1 MYKTKRLLAMS
12 LAFVLVFS
20 LLPTIKAHANTGVDL
35 IGDSTP
41 TSVGTIQDG
50 VSYVQTGYLCY
61 LLTSDGRAVSGTRA
75 YAFSCPNFNTIT
87 RGGTPVFR
95 ATSRKGN
102 YSASSWTGVA
112 PWSCSPFNAD
122 RTTNAEIIRAWMKA
136 PFSGD
141 VPNGQQFVKDLW
153 GDACRDKFKSGDYIL
168 VIETIMHFRY
178 SFDYT
183 YKSLSVD
190 EWKAVIKAKYPD
202 IPDTPLYTTAL
213 SYSTNTTEYR
223 APFGPSVIGTV
234 RDCLNYQSVAYSVAT
249 ANTYIDVKSYNLFS
263 KYLNQVAP
271 FAERI
276 GAGSAGERAGFSAWT
291 GGIDSRLS
299 DSQVNQ
305 YGVAMLVISALED
318 DIVGSS
324 GSGEEVTPTTYDGTI
339 YTLTSAGGSQS
350 SGGSIGS
357 FAGGSASDTTSLGWG
372 SGDSC
377 AIGSLYAE
385 NCATGDEPYA
395 LADSM
400 KRGMSYEGDVPAVVM
415 ADSHLFLCSK
425 IEG

>member
-1 MYKTKRLLAMS
+1 MYKVKRLLS
-12 LAFVLVFS
+12 ISLVFILCFS
-20 LLPTIKAHANTGVDL
+20 LFPSIKSYANTGVDL

-61 LLTSDGRAVSGTRA
+61 LLTKEGNAVAGTRA
-75 YAFSCPNFNTIT
+75 YAFCCPNFNTIT
-87 RGGTPVFR
+87 RGGTPIFN
-95 ATSRKGN
+95 ATSRKGG
-102 YSASSWTGVA
+102 YSARSWTGVA
-112 PWSCSPFNAD
+112 PWNCSPFNGD
-122 RTTNAEIIRAWMKA
+122 RTTNAETIRAWFKSTNSSG
-136 PFSGD
+136 FS
-141 VPNGQQFVKDLW
+141 NGQQFVKTLW
-153 GDACRDKFKSGDYIL
+153 GADCSNKFITGDYIL

-183 YKSLSVD
+183 YKRLSVD
-190 EWKAVIKAKYPD
+190 EWKAILRAKYPD
-202 IPDTPLYTTAL
+202 MPETPLFTTA
-213 SYSTNTTEYR
+213 SAYSNNTTEYR

-234 RDCLNYQSVAYSVAT
+234 RDCLNYKSVAYAIASS
-249 ANTYIDVKSYNLFS
+249 NTFIEVDSGNLFS

-276 GAGSAGERAGFSAWT
+276 GSGSAGERAGFRAWT

-372 SGDSC
+372 SGYSC

-400 KRGMSYEGDVPAVVM
+400 KRGMSYDGDVPAVVM

>member
-1 MYKTKRLLAMS
+1 MKKLKSIILG
-12 LAFVLVFS
+12 FLVV
-20 LLPTIKAHANTGVDL
+20 TICLTLTPSIDAYASTGVDL

-41 TSVGTIQDG
+41 TSVRTIQDG

-61 LLTSDGRAVSGTRA
+61 LLTSDGNAVSGTRA
-75 YAFSCPNFNTIT
+75 YAFCCPSFNTIT
-87 RGGTPVFR
+87 RGGTPIFN
-95 ATSRKGN
+95 ATSRKGG
-102 YSASSWTGVA
+102 YSARSWTGVA
-112 PWSCSPFNAD
+112 PWNCSPFNED
-122 RTTNAEIIRAWMKA
+122 RTTNAETIRTWMKT
-136 PFSGD
+136 P
-141 VPNGQQFVKDLW
+141 VNGVSNASLFIKTLW
-153 GDACRDKFKSGDYIL
+153 GTTCAEKYASGDYIL

-190 EWKAVIKAKYPD
+190 EWKAILRAKYPD
-202 IPDTPLYTTAL
+202 MPETPLFTTA
-213 SYSTNTTEYR
+213 SAYSNNTTEYR

-249 ANTYIDVKSYNLFS
+249 ANSFIDVENYNLFS
-263 KYLNQVAP
+263 RYLNQVAP

-276 GAGSAGERAGFSAWT
+276 GAGSAGERAGFRAWT

>member
-1 MYKTKRLLAMS
+1 MYKLKRLLSIS
-12 LAFVLVFS
+12 LAFILCLS
-20 LLPTIKAHANTGVDL
+20 LFPSIKANASPDVDL

-41 TSVGTIQDG
+41 TSVRTIQDG
-50 VSYVQTGYLCY
+50 VSYTQTGYLCY
-61 LLTSDGRAVSGTRA
+61 LLTKDGNAVSGTIA

-87 RGGTPVFR
+87 RGGTPVFH
-95 ATSRKGN
+95 ASSRKGD
-102 YSASSWTGVA
+102 YLAESWTDVA
-112 PWSCSPFNAD
+112 PWNCSPFNED
-122 RTTNAEIIRAWMKA
+122 RTTNAETIRAWMKA

-141 VPNGQQFVKDLW
+141 IPNGQQFVKDLW

-190 EWKAVIKAKYPD
+190 EWKAILRAKYPD
-202 IPDTPLYTTAL
+202 MPETPLNTTA
-213 SYSTNTTEYR
+213 SAYSSNITEYR

-400 KRGMSYEGDVPAVVM
+400 KRGMSYDGDVPAVVM